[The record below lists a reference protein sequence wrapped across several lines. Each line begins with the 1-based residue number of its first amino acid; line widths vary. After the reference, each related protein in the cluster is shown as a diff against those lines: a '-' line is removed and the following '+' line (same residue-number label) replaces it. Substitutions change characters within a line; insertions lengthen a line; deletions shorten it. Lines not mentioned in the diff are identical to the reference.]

1 MSNIICIR
9 IFGEI
14 TEAEIAK
21 SFLIANDVQADIFFN
36 SAGAYT
42 PHAFP
47 LGARLMINEEDKEKA
62 LELLESLNNS
72 LTTDS

>member
-21 SFLIANDVQADIFFN
+21 SFLLANNIQADIFFN
-36 SAGAYT
+36 SAGACL
-42 PHAFP
+42 PNPFP
-47 LGARLMINEEDKEKA
+47 LGARLMINEKDKEKA
-62 LELLESLNNS
+62 LKLLESLIKI
-72 LTTDS
+72 